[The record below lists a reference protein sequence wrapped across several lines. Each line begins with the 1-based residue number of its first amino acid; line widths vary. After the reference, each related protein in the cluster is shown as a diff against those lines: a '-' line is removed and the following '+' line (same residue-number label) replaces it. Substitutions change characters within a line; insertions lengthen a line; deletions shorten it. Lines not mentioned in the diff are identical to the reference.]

1 MKVVICGAN
10 QIGYNIAS
18 YLAAEENDIIIIDES
33 PEQIGYIRETL
44 DVQAVVGLG
53 SRPDLLEELAGD
65 NTDILI
71 AVMPSDE
78 HNIIA
83 CQIGQSLLNIPV
95 KIAHIR
101 NQSYLNSRW
110 LNKNLSSFPI
120 DYIISPERQVAQV
133 ILSNLKIPGVME
145 VLHLKNS
152 ESLVLFL
159 HFDERSPMNNIPLR
173 QIGEQFS
180 GLPFRV
186 LGIFRN
192 DQFTIPQGQDYLQ
205 AGDDAYILVE
215 RDKLSRFLAVFGIKS
230 EPLNKI
236 VIAGGGNVGLY
247 LAQGILSDM
256 PDVSLKII
264 ENNRERARFLAE
276 NLENVVVLHGNAID
290 LNVMKEA
297 KVSQSDMLVSVTN
310 DDAANILS
318 SLLGKNLGVPRV
330 TTLVSNMMYPK
341 FLPSL
346 GVDSILNPGFI
357 TISTILNHI
366 RRGSIR
372 TAHVLQ
378 GQVGEIFEANV
389 PSDSKLIGEKFAL
402 LNVNEK
408 SMVGGIVRDGTFY
421 IPQSEEFIEEGDHLI
436 LLVNNTYIGRVE
448 KMLRSRNE

>member
-18 YLAAEENDIIIIDES
+18 YLAAEENDIIVIDES
-33 PEQIGYIRETL
+33 PELIGYVRETL
-44 DVQAVVGLG
+44 DVQAVVGQG

-83 CQIGQSLLNIPV
+83 CQIAQSLLNIPV

-110 LNKNLSSFPI
+110 LDKTLHNFPI

-152 ESLVLFL
+152 ESIVLFL
-159 HFDERSPMNNIPLR
+159 HFDEHSPMNNIPLR

-180 GLPFRV
+180 GLPFRI
-186 LGIFRN
+186 LGVFRN
-192 DQFTIPQGQDYLQ
+192 DQFIIPQAQDYLQ
-205 AGDDAYILVE
+205 SGDDAYVLVE
-215 RDKLSRFLAVFGIKS
+215 REKLSRFLAVFGIKS
-230 EPLNKI
+230 EPLGKI
-236 VIAGGGNVGLY
+236 IIAGGGNVGLY
-247 LAQGILSDM
+247 LAEGILREM
-256 PDVSLKII
+256 PEVSLKII

-276 NLENVVVLHGNAID
+276 TLENIVVLHGNVID

-297 KVSQSDMLVSVTN
+297 KVSQTDMLVSVTN

-389 PSDSKLIGEKFAL
+389 PSDSKLIGEKFSL
-402 LNVNEK
+402 LNIQDK
-408 SMVGGIVRDGTFY
+408 SIVGGIVREGVFY
-421 IPQSEEFIEEGDHLI
+421 IPSSEEFIEEDDHLI

>member
-1 MKVVICGAN
+1 MKVIICGAN

-33 PEQIGYIRETL
+33 PELIGYVQETL
-44 DVQAVVGLG
+44 DVQAVIGQG
-53 SRPDLLEELAGD
+53 SCPSLLEELAGD
-65 NTDILI
+65 DTNILI

-83 CQIGQSLLNIPV
+83 CQIGQSLLKIPV

-101 NQSYLNSRW
+101 NQSYLNSKW
-110 LNKNLSSFPI
+110 LDQEVHNFPI
-120 DYIISPERQVAQV
+120 DYIISPERQVARV

-145 VLHLKNS
+145 VVHLENS
-152 ESLVLFL
+152 ESIALFL
-159 HFDERSPMNNIPLR
+159 HFDEHSPMNNIPLQ

-192 DQFTIPQGQDYLQ
+192 EDFVIPGAQDYLMS
-205 AGDDAYILVE
+205 GDDAYVLVE
-215 RDKLSRFLAVFGIKS
+215 REKLSRFLAVFGIKS
-230 EPLNKI
+230 EPLEKI
-236 VIAGGGNVGLY
+236 IISGGGSVGLY
-247 LAQGILSDM
+247 LAQGILREM

-264 ENNRERARFLAE
+264 ENNKDRARFLAE
-276 NLENVVVLHGNAID
+276 TLEDVVVLHGNVID
-290 LNVMKEA
+290 LNVLKEA
-297 KVSQSDMLVSVTN
+297 KVSQSDMMVSVTN

-378 GQVGEIFEANV
+378 GEVGEIFEASV
-389 PSDSKLIGEKFAL
+389 PSDSKLIGEKFGL
-402 LNVNEK
+402 LNVHEK
-408 SMVGGIVRDGTFY
+408 SIVGSVIRNESFY
-421 IPQSEEFIEEGDHLI
+421 IPRSDEFIEENDHLI
-436 LLVNNTYIGRVE
+436 LLVSNTYIGRIE
-448 KMLRSRNE
+448 KMLRSRND

>member
-18 YLAAEENDIIIIDES
+18 YLAAEENDIIVIDES
-33 PEQIGYIRETL
+33 PDLIAYVRETL

-53 SRPDLLEELAGD
+53 SRPDLLEELAGT

-83 CQIGQSLLNIPV
+83 CQIAQSLLNIPT

-110 LNKNLSSFPI
+110 FDKTVHSFPI

-145 VLHLKNS
+145 VVHLKNS
-152 ESLVLFL
+152 ESVVLFL
-159 HFDERSPMNNIPLR
+159 HFDEHSPMNNIPLR
-173 QIGEQFS
+173 QIGEQFV

-192 DQFTIPQGQDYLQ
+192 DQFVIPQAHDYLHS
-205 AGDDAYILVE
+205 GDDAYVLVE

-230 EPLNKI
+230 EPLGKI

-247 LAQGILSDM
+247 LAQGILRDM
-256 PDVSLKII
+256 PDISLKVI

-276 NLENVVVLHGNAID
+276 TLEDVVVLHGNAID
-290 LNVMKEA
+290 LNVLKEA
-297 KVSQSDMLVSVTN
+297 KLSQTDMLVSVTN

-378 GQVGEIFEANV
+378 GQVGEIFEASV
-389 PSDSKLIGEKFAL
+389 PSDSKLIGEKFSL
-402 LNVNEK
+402 LNVQDK
-408 SMVGGIVRDGTFY
+408 SIVGGIVRDGVFY
-421 IPQSEEFIEEGDHLI
+421 IPSSEEFIEEDDHLI